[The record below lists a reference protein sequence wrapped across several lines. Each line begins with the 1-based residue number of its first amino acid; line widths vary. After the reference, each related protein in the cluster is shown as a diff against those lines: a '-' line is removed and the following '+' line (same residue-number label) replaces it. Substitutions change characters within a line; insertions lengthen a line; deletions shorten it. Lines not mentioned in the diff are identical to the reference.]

1 MPNEI
6 KTHDVLF
13 EHYRTIAYEGANPF
27 QPESFI
33 RVLDASYRKFL
44 PGDLNARI
52 LDIGC
57 GMGQFLYY
65 LNSKGYQNITGVD
78 LSPEQVEFCQN
89 NVTPNVLLT
98 TDIIAFLVE
107 RPQSWEYIIFKDVIE
122 HIPRAQ
128 VIPTLSA
135 IFQSLAPGGTVVLA
149 TGNLAS
155 PAGMFVR
162 YIDFTH
168 ESGFTENSL
177 RQVLKAVGFK
187 DVVVTG
193 CSPVMYSWRSYFR
206 VAIQQLF
213 HQFLRLMY
221 SVDRGWDAAPK
232 VLSSVLIAH
241 AVRPPECIWIKEVC
255 EGTHPPTT
263 LTFRSLTQSV
273 LIEF

>member
-33 RVLDASYRKFL
+33 RVLDASYRTFL
-44 PGDLNARI
+44 PGDLTARI

-65 LNSKGYQNITGVD
+65 LNAKGYQNISGVE

-98 TDIIAFLVE
+98 PDIMTFLLE
-107 RPQSWEYIIFKDVIE
+107 RPKSWECIIFKDVIE

-128 VIPTLSA
+128 VIPILSA
-135 IFQSLAPGGTVVLA
+135 IFQSLAPGGTVVIA

-187 DVVVTG
+187 DVAVTG

-206 VAIQQLF
+206 VGIQRLF

-221 SVDRGWDAAPK
+221 SVDRGWSAAPK

-241 AVRPPECIWIKEVC
+241 AVRPPECIIVDKI
-255 EGTHPPTT
+255 G
-263 LTFRSLTQSV
+263 L
-273 LIEF
+273 